1 MRNKVIAKKDG
12 NIEIM
17 DKTSEITNSVRRLQQ
32 LCWDCKNGFPSKCK
46 KICDIHKLRI
56 ENYDFIDSGYQV
68 FDRDGY
74 IFLFIVSKCSN
85 FEQGEVCHYK
95 KNMTRLKRK

>member
-1 MRNKVIAKKDG
+1 MRDKVIAKKDG

-17 DKTSEITNSVRRLQQ
+17 DRTSEITNSIRCLQQ
-32 LCWDCKNGFPSKCK
+32 LCWNCKNGFPSKCK
-46 KICDIHKLRI
+46 KIHDVHKLTI
-56 ENYDFIDSGYQV
+56 DNYDFIDSGYQV
-68 FDRDGY
+68 FGKKGY
-74 IFLFIVSKCSN
+74 MLFFTVSKCSN